1 MRAYYQDYTMLA
13 LFNSRERTEE
23 EFSAMAYVDF
33 LETLPKLNANFNHSG
48 RVGLVLGGVFDMGET
63 CLLEYRINTTM

>member
-1 MRAYYQDYTMLA
+1 APEPLLPNFGAGSVRAYYQDYTMLA

-23 EFSAMAYVDF
+23 EFSAMA
-33 LETLPKLNANFNHSG
+33 G